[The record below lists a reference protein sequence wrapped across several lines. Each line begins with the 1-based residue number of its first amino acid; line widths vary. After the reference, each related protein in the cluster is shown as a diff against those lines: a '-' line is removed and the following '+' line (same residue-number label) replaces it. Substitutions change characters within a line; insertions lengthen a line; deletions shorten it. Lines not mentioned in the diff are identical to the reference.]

1 MEYLAQRNIHPLFLT
16 DTEVS
21 VLLFDLL
28 SRVYKYPLEYLI
40 EALAPTTERDFGML
54 PVEKKKVYRLIQST
68 HIHGSPDGPWF
79 FIVARNDVE
88 KSAWQLLGITDTSML
103 RPQVFAVQEG
113 PVKIG
118 IIASERQAINAVL
131 GKLQEDQRIPSRF
144 ADSYWNARGGS
155 FTDGGAFLFS
165 VKDGEDGKELE
176 CADKFG
182 KAIDLPEQDWLPNMG
197 SSVPLNASIA
207 IQLQKG
213 PKAQDPLGFYEY
225 VRPALKDAGFQY
237 IGEILEELKRLA
249 MKGQESRQFAITSL
263 SLLYDR
269 IYDTGNKKRS
279 SLLQLYHEA
288 LSDLFSSIPLSIHDM
303 YTRLD
308 WKNRSRLIHPLF
320 DGQMLVVD
328 ALEFPAEGDDSAARF
343 VVDAYGQG
351 WKNILLY
358 NLRGHRFIGSG
369 LGPRTNGLKIDC
381 YGDVGDYVASGIDGC
396 EINVH
401 GAAQDQAA
409 QILKYGK
416 LVIHG
421 DVGQAFMYAAKGGDV
436 YVLGNAAGRPLI
448 NAVGRPRVVI
458 NGTCLDY
465 LAESF
470 MAGDPHNGG
479 GFVVLNGLNPTTDG
493 RFIEQEFPYPGSNLF
508 SLASGGAIFIRD
520 PYRKVSS
527 DQLNGGRL
535 ADLTAKDW
543 ELILPLLEKN
553 EELFGISVKQ
563 ELLTVRGKY
572 LRPREVY
579 RKIEPTSL
587 QELA

>member
-1 MEYLAQRNIHPLFLT
+1 
-16 DTEVS
+16 
-21 VLLFDLL
+21 
-28 SRVYKYPLEYLI
+28 
-40 EALAPTTERDFGML
+40 L
-54 PVEKKKVYRLIQST
+54 PEEKKEIYRLIQST

-88 KSAWQLLGITDTSML
+88 KNAWQLLGITDTSML

-131 GKLQEDQRIPSRF
+131 GKLQEDKRIPSRF

-155 FTDGGAFLFS
+155 FTDGGAFLFT
-165 VKDGEDGKELE
+165 VRDGVDGKELE

-182 KAIDLPEQDWLPNMG
+182 KSIDLPEQDWLPNVG
-197 SSVPLNASIA
+197 SSVSLNASIA

-213 PKAQDPLGFYEY
+213 PGTQDPLGFYEY
-225 VRPALKDAGFQY
+225 VRPALRDAGFQY
-237 IGEILEELKRLA
+237 VGEILEELKRLA
-249 MKGQESRQFAITSL
+249 MKGQESRQFAIKSL

-269 IYDTGNKKRS
+269 IYGTGRKKRS

-288 LSDLFSSIPLSIHDM
+288 LNDVFSSISLSSHDL

-308 WKNRSRLIHPLF
+308 WKNRSRLVNPVF
-320 DGQMLVVD
+320 DEQVLVVD
-328 ALEFPAEGDDSAARF
+328 SLEFPSEGDDSAARF
-343 VVDAYGQG
+343 AVDAYGQG

-358 NLRGHRFIGSG
+358 NLRGHRFIGGG

-396 EINVH
+396 EITIH

-416 LVIHG
+416 LVVHG

-470 MAGDPHNGG
+470 MAGDPYNGG
-479 GFVVLNGLNPTTDG
+479 GFVVVNGLKPSFDG
-493 RFIEQEFPYPGSNLF
+493 RFVEQEYPYPGSNLF

-527 DQLNGGRL
+527 EQLNGGRL
-535 ADLTAKDW
+535 APFTKKDW
-543 ELILPLLEKN
+543 ELILPFLEENERLFGMSVKNDLLTLRGTLLEP
-553 EELFGISVKQ
+553 GQ
-563 ELLTVRGKY
+563 
-572 LRPREVY
+572 VY
-579 RKIEPTSL
+579 RKIEPTPL
-587 QELA
+587 QELTQ

>member
-1 MEYLAQRNIHPLFLT
+1 
-16 DTEVS
+16 

-40 EALAPTTERDFGML
+40 EALAPTTERDFEML
-54 PVEKKKVYRLIQST
+54 PEEKKKIYRLIQST

-88 KSAWQLLGITDTSML
+88 KNAWRLLGITDTSML

-113 PVKIG
+113 PIKIG

-131 GKLQEDQRIPSRF
+131 GKLQEDRRIPSRF

-155 FTDGGAFLFS
+155 FTDGGAFLFT
-165 VKDGEDGKELE
+165 VKDGEEGKELE

-182 KAIDLPEQDWLPNMG
+182 KSIELPKQDWLPQAG
-197 SSVPLNASIA
+197 SSVSLNASIA

-213 PKAQDPLGFYEY
+213 PRAQDPLGFYEY
-225 VRPALKDAGFQY
+225 AGFQY
-237 IGEILEELKRLA
+237 VGEILEELKKLA
-249 MKGQESRQFAITSL
+249 MKGQESRQFAIKTL
-263 SLLYDR
+263 SLLCDR
-269 IYDTGNKKRS
+269 IYDTGRKKRS

-288 LSDLFSSIPLSIHDM
+288 LNDVFSSISLSNYDL

-308 WKNRSRLIHPLF
+308 WKNRSRLTHPLF
-320 DGQMLVVD
+320 VAQVLAVD
-328 ALEFPAEGDDSAARF
+328 VLEFPAEGDESAARF
-343 VVDAYGQG
+343 LVDAYAQG
-351 WKNILLY
+351 WKDILLY

-396 EINVH
+396 EITVH

-479 GFVVLNGLNPTTDG
+479 GFVVVNGLKPSIVG
-493 RFIEQEFPYPGSNLF
+493 QFVEQEYPYPGSNLF

-520 PYRKVSS
+520 PHRTVSTE
-527 DQLNGGRL
+527 QLNGGRL
-535 ADLTAKDW
+535 SDFTMNDW
-543 ELILPLLEKN
+543 ELILPFLEEN
-553 EELFGISVKQ
+553 EKLFGISVKKN
-563 ELLTVRGKY
+563 LLLSNGR
-572 LRPREVY
+572 LLEPPQVY
-579 RKIEPTSL
+579 RKIEPTPL
-587 QELA
+587 VELA